1 MKPPFLSIFLLLSL
15 VSVVKLVS
23 GGFSINEEIVPSGRT
38 GTIGRL
44 VKRDER
50 TPIAA
55 TELGEI
61 LSVDI
66 DDGTGKG
73 KNSYHLQ
80 FISLEPNAL
89 FLPVLLH
96 ADMVFYVQTGIGEI
110 SWTESDKI
118 RKVSLR
124 EGDVYS
130 LKSGSL
136 FYIHSSTQAEKM
148 IKIIAIFDNPEEA
161 QLQGPLSGPYTSIND
176 LVQGFDKTVLQSVF
190 QVPEEVIK
198 ELLNSIDTQPI
209 VHAEPKKKN
218 LLHNE
223 LLFVNRFLGIQ
234 GYGKKIVENKKK
246 NKPFNVFKEDPD
258 SENHNGWSTVV
269 TEHNLE
275 ALHGS
280 NIGAIMVNLTKASM
294 VGPHWNPVDSEVS
307 VVLEG
312 EGMVRVVCPSLLT
325 NKECKNSRFRVEK
338 GDVFT
343 VPRFHPMMQT
353 SFNNG
358 PLVFIGFS
366 TILKK
371 SHLEFLAGKESR
383 LQALSQSILRASF
396 NVPDT
401 TIQQLLH
408 GQEKQKEVIL
418 ECTSCAEEQE
428 RMMEEDIEQE
438 EGRPGEGE
446 AAGRREEDEHIRPEE
461 HKMEPE
467 ITRPEKERR
476 EFGEN
481 GKDKKKKE
489 KKKEKEKEKEKEKK
503 KQQKA
508 KREQK
513 AEEEEQRKEKEEEQ
527 RKEKEEEEE
536 EEQSRQAGEGQQR
549 EREMSESEEYQQTK
563 GGRRGYEEQEQTRE
577 EEEQSEWRWNGKDKR
592 KKEGAF

>member
-1 MKPPFLSIFLLLSL
+1 MKPPFLSVFSLLSL
-15 VSVVKLVS
+15 VLVVKFVS
-23 GGFSINEEIVPSGRT
+23 GGFSINEDIVPSGRT

-55 TELGEI
+55 TEFGEI

-73 KNSYHLQ
+73 KNSYYLQ

-110 SWTESDKI
+110 SWTDSDKI

-176 LVQGFDKTVLQSVF
+176 LVKGFDKTVLQSVF
-190 QVPEEVIK
+190 QVPEEVIE
-198 ELLNSIDTQPI
+198 ELLSSIDTQPI
-209 VHAEPKKKN
+209 VHAEPRKKN

-223 LLFVNRFLGIQ
+223 LLFVNGFLGIQ
-234 GYGKKIVENKKK
+234 GYRKEIVENKKK
-246 NKPFNVFKEDPD
+246 NKPFNFFKEDPD

-280 NIGAIMVNLTKASM
+280 DIGAIMVNLTKASM
-294 VGPHWNPVDSEVS
+294 VGPHWNPVDTEVS

-312 EGMVRVVCPSLLT
+312 EGMVRVVCPSVLT

-383 LQALSQSILRASF
+383 LQALSKSILSTSF

-446 AAGRREEDEHIRPEE
+446 AARRREEDEHRWPEE

-467 ITRPEKERR
+467 ITRPEEERR

-481 GKDKKKKE
+481 GKDKKKKKE
-489 KKKEKEKEKEKEKK
+489 KKKEKEKEKEEKK
-503 KQQKA
+503 KQEKA
-508 KREQK
+508 KREEK
-513 AEEEEQRKEKEEEQ
+513 AEEEVQRK
-527 RKEKEEEEE
+527 EEEE
-536 EEQSRQAGEGQQR
+536 EEQSRQAGGQQR

-563 GGRRGYEEQEQTRE
+563 EGRRGYKEQEQTRE
-577 EEEQSEWRWNGKDKR
+577 EEKEQSEWRWNGKDKW